1 MNKEQERDA
10 KIWQDQKKRPKTAR
24 KELTLA
30 ERMKFVELVAQ
41 LATPGTFERHLG
53 LAPNDVQHYKKVLDI
68 ESQDEARRLL
78 RKLRK
83 EDADKNEARVI
94 EQVTKVREAEAV
106 ANERLKELA
115 ARKQTQAEVEP
126 KPKPNIT
133 LVRKEDAERQRRFEA
148 SEKAREQEAANQ
160 QAKKDG
166 GRVWRL
172 PIDDNES
179 VNRFRREIVNHGFSF
194 CFKKYGAT
202 ANQIK
207 AEAERLGLKIKW
219 DIVRR

>member
-30 ERMKFVELVAQ
+30 ERIKFVELVSQ

-78 RKLRK
+78 RKMRR
-83 EDADKNEARVI
+83 EDADKNEARPL
-94 EQVTKVREAEAV
+94 EQISKVREAEAV

-115 ARKQTQAEVEP
+115 ARKQSQNEVEA
-126 KPKPNIT
+126 KPKLDIN

-148 SEKAREQEAANQ
+148 SEKAKATEAAQRKGNE
-160 QAKKDG
+160 
-166 GRVWRL
+166 WRL

-179 VNRFRREIVNHGFSF
+179 VNRFRREIMNHGFSF

-207 AEAERLGLKIKW
+207 AEAERLGLNIKW

>member
-30 ERMKFVELVAQ
+30 ERIKFVELVSQ

-78 RKLRK
+78 RKMRR
-83 EDADKNEARVI
+83 EDADKNEARTL
-94 EQVTKVREAEAV
+94 EQISKVREAEAV

-115 ARKQTQAEVEP
+115 ARKQTQAEIEP

-148 SEKAREQEAANQ
+148 SEKAREQEAA
-160 QAKKDG
+160 KKAG
-166 GRVWRL
+166 NVWYL

-179 VNRFRREIVNHGFSF
+179 INRFRREIVNHGFSF

-207 AEAERLGLKIKW
+207 AEAERLGLNIKW

>member
-10 KIWQDQKKRPKTAR
+10 KIWQDQKKRPKTPR

-30 ERMKFVELVAQ
+30 ERIKFVELVSQ

-53 LAPNDVQHYKKVLDI
+53 LAPNDVQHYKRILDI

-78 RKLRK
+78 RNLRK
-83 EDADKNEARVI
+83 DDADKNEARVI
-94 EQVTKVREAEAV
+94 EQVSRVREAEAI

-115 ARKQTQAEVEP
+115 ARKQAQAEVEP

-148 SEKAREQEAANQ
+148 SEKAKEQEAT
-160 QAKKDG
+160 KKVG
-166 GRVWRL
+166 SVWRL

-179 VNRFRREIVNHGFSF
+179 VNRFRREIVNHGLSF

-207 AEAERLGLKIKW
+207 AEAERLKLKINW